1 MGTKLIHDPWMTIFL
16 HQQAYQ
22 LLLDDDPSVSLL
34 LPEGTAFVFAKVS
47 PHDLTIIRQL
57 ETRGFHLIDTNIL
70 FDKPVATTK
79 KMVGHCTVR
88 FAEPSDEPSVVQIA
102 HNNFIYSR
110 FHLDE
115 AIDNE
120 IANQIKAEWAKN
132 YFRGDRGD
140 QMVVAVV
147 EGQVVGFNQLLYK
160 DGIVTIDLIAVDKHY
175 HRRGVAADM
184 ITYAET
190 ESPAVQ
196 RIRVGTQL
204 ANLPSIKLYEK
215 LGFRFHQAKY
225 VFHYHGK

>member
-1 MGTKLIHDPWMTIFL
+1 MGAKLVHDPWMTNFL
-16 HQQAYQ
+16 QQQAYQ
-22 LLLDDDPSVSLL
+22 LLLADASSVSWP
-34 LPEGTAFVFAKVS
+34 LPEGTVFIFAKVA
-47 PHDLTIIRQL
+47 PHDLAAIKWL
-57 ETRGFHLIDTNIL
+57 EMRGFHLIDTNIL
-70 FDKPVATTK
+70 FDKPVTATK
-79 KMVGHCTVR
+79 KFVGQCTVR
-88 FAEPSDEPSVVQIA
+88 FAKPSDESGVVQVA

-115 AIDNE
+115 AIDNG
-120 IANQIKAEWAKN
+120 IANQIKAEWARN

-160 DGIVTIDLIAVDKHY
+160 DDIVTIDLIAVDKYY
-175 HRRGVAADM
+175 HRRGIAADM

-190 ESPAVQ
+190 ESPQAQ

-215 LGFRFHQAKY
+215 LGFRFHQTKY